1 MNGIILI
8 NFIVQLLSYIFIA
21 LLVFVSYLKLRKRTK
36 EEDISINN
44 MLTTTFS
51 AFITAAILIL
61 FAGWI
66 WDWLGFASVLL
77 GVIFGVILA
86 LISKIYLSDEGIV
99 LVQGRRIGTIIW
111 LISVIVG
118 EFILMWFS
126 DNSALQASFMF
137 GFFIVA
143 SMNTVYLIRF
153 FKLKF
158 S

>member
-143 SMNTVYLIRF
+143 SMNTVYFIRF

>member
-1 MNGIILI
+1 MNGIILV

-21 LLVFVSYLKLRKRTK
+21 LLIFVSYLKLRRGTK
-36 EEDISINN
+36 EEDISIKNI
-44 MLTTTFS
+44 LTTTLS

-61 FAGWI
+61 FAGWV
-66 WDWLGFASVLL
+66 WDWLGFVSVLL
-77 GVIFGVILA
+77 GVVIGVILA
-86 LISKIYLSDEGIV
+86 LISKVYLNNEGIV

-111 LISVIVG
+111 LVSVIIG